1 MPTMLRSS
9 WKLASTLRPAV
20 KDRMAMRWRLGGL
33 LAAVLVIVALPYI
46 VTRSGASEA
55 IEANERVTHSSEVK
69 SLTYRIAYVTRDGEA
84 SIYRL
89 INGDTDPQVRMR
101 AERASHE
108 VPGLLSQLR
117 EMTRDSPDQQSL
129 IGSLTSVVNGR
140 LALTGQ
146 AILRHERGEDQGA
159 AEAMRDSGTLFKMD
173 DLIDGVVRNENNTLL
188 ERRDEARRESFNSS
202 LALSITAI
210 AQILLLAIVV
220 VVSERQISRRL
231 RAEEREGQ
239 AVQRSQLIVQ
249 AVREPIALLDAG
261 LGTLLVNAAFGELY
275 GLPPDF
281 RQSLPLTEIGDGA
294 WSDSALLQRL
304 NDVLLLDREL
314 WDYELIQRTVD
325 GVDRHV
331 VIDRRRS
338 PEEPRAPFVDARV
351 AGDADPLLDPEAEVE
366 LSAAIDELEAGRRE
380 QRPGTGPAD
389 HEHRCHPS

>member
-146 AILRHERGEDQGA
+146 AILRHERGDDQGA

-331 VIDRRRS
+331 VINARRLEQAMVAIPCCCSRS
-338 PEEPRAPFVDARV
+338 ATSLHARW
-351 AGDADPLLDPEAEVE
+351 
-366 LSAAIDELEAGRRE
+366 SSSR
-380 QRPGTGPAD
+380 
-389 HEHRCHPS
+389 